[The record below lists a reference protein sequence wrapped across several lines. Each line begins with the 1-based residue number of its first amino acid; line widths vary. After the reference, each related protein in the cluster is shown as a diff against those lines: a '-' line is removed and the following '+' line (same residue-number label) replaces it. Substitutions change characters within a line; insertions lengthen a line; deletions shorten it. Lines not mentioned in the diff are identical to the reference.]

1 MTGTGDRPGDGGDAP
16 RWEPLQDRAWSES
29 EPTGQMPPQ
38 QGWAQPAADPGWTQP
53 AAYGPGGDMP
63 RSGSPYAAAPP
74 PQQPAPPVPPAQ
86 PARPRSGSGPVVG
99 VLAVLAVLAIV
110 LGAGIGYWVYRSA
123 DGDGGAGSAPT
134 AAPGGGPGA
143 GSAPPA
149 ESSSSTS
156 STTTEERPSRR
167 DFTPD
172 PAWEKCGGS
181 GEPGDFNLYWA
192 GTDVTSCPFTREVR
206 DAFVDHY
213 RDTGE
218 TSGTIRA
225 ESPVT
230 GRTYTMDCRD
240 DGEHVTCT
248 GGNNAVVHIS

>member
-16 RWEPLQDRAWSES
+16 RWEPPQDRAWSEA

-74 PQQPAPPVPPAQ
+74 QQPAPPA
-86 PARPRSGSGPVVG
+86 RSGSGPVAG

-123 DGDGGAGSAPT
+123 DGGSGAAPT
-134 AAPGGGPGA
+134 AAPGGDPGA
-143 GSAPPA
+143 GAA
-149 ESSSSTS
+149 ASSTTS
-156 STTTEERPSRR
+156 STTTTTEERPSRR

-172 PAWEKCGGS
+172 PGWEKCGGS

-206 DAFVDHY
+206 DAFVDYY

-225 ESPVT
+225 KSPVT
-230 GRTYTMDCRD
+230 GKSYTMDCRD
-240 DGEHVTCT
+240 DGVHVTCT